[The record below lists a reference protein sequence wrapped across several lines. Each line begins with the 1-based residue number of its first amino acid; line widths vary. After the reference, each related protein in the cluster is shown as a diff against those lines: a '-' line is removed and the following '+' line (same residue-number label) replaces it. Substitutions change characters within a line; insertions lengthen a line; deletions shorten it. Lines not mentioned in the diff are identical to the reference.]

1 MYVSVQDAGMLHSP
15 VFVRPTFQSL
25 TKMTSWFLQKNI
37 SAAFFFAPDF
47 LFDILFWRGC
57 CFEYFKNK
65 PPATKE
71 IPKTA
76 TAALMQSKKITN
88 RLLEEHQTAAND

>member
-1 MYVSVQDAGMLHSP
+1 ML
-15 VFVRPTFQSL
+15 
-25 TKMTSWFLQKNI
+25 
-37 SAAFFFAPDF
+37 FF
-47 LFDILFWRGC
+47 
-57 CFEYFKNK
+57 K